1 MLVRSM
7 KGDWR
12 GALRVR
18 GLMARGRIPPTV
30 HVYNA
35 LLAACERAR
44 QWCAPC
50 PSVDQQYSP
59 PHVLNNCG
67 LDTRRSHITAGGVG
81 SFTEGVVGVESGGH
95 TALVPD

>member
-1 MLVRSM
+1 MLIFALTCTVRSM

-18 GLMARGRIPPTV
+18 ALMRRNRAPLTV

-44 QWCAPC
+44 QWCAHCAVTCTFRPG
-50 PSVDQQYSP
+50 SE
-59 PHVLNNCG
+59 
-67 LDTRRSHITAGGVG
+67 IETAQLCLLP
-81 SFTEGVVGVESGGH
+81 
-95 TALVPD
+95 ALAQ